1 MGELLVPLSKNRIR
15 GNYKSFWANFYGE
28 ALPEDL
34 CMFVIMRRWL
44 IGLLG
49 VVWAR
54 YHGTFVENKGQTYG
68 EARFE
73 TRWGG
78 HHIYLTPEGLAI
90 LFVDGKA
97 LEKAHF
103 DRWPEHPWPVTAH
116 FIRIRWIG
124 GNAVEPEGI
133 EPETTRY
140 NFFLGP
146 WQATNARGFRAVR
159 YRGIYEGVDLILRLT
174 SQGLKWDWEVASSRA
189 LSRIRLEY
197 QGLPLSVSPTQLT
210 LHTAIGDFM
219 ERLPLVYVK
228 ETGQP
233 LPARYQWQD
242 NYITYQV
249 TAPAD
254 EKIVIDP
261 VVVFST
267 FSGSYSDNWG
277 FTATY
282 DLQGNAYAGGNVND
296 GLWQW
301 NPGGVYFPVTPGV
314 VQGYFGG
321 GVSYPNGQPIFW
333 STDMALWKANPTGT
347 VRLWAT
353 YLGGSNNE
361 QPHSLVTDPAGN
373 LYILGATRS
382 TNFPTTPTA
391 YQATSSG
398 GIDIV
403 VSCISTNG
411 STLLGSTYIGGSG
424 EDGLNSSALPLYYFY
439 ADDGRGE
446 IILADT
452 ACYIISSSRST
463 NFPVTSGA
471 IQSQRRGAMDAV
483 LCKFSLDLSQ
493 LYASTYLGGSDAD
506 AGYSI
511 KIGQDGYLY
520 ACGGTNSRDFPT
532 TPGSYQPA
540 FRGGRADGWLAKL
553 SPNLDSLLLGTYWGT
568 SAYDQV
574 FMIDVDRQGN
584 IWGAGH
590 TEGTL
595 SPTPGAYGAAGRK
608 QFVFSMGSNLSQ
620 VTRLS
625 VWGSPGRT
633 TPNITIS
640 AFAADRCGYT
650 YVAGW
655 GGLLGYGSTT
665 GLPTTTNANQ
675 TTTDGADFYV
685 VAFSPNLSGLA
696 YASFWGGPFSEEHVD
711 GGTSRFDNRGI
722 IYQSV
727 CGGCGGNSDFP
738 TTPGSISQTNNSPNC
753 NNALFKID
761 FELAAPVISEFAA
774 SPVVGCS
781 PLTVTLQN
789 FSQNALSYFWDFGNG
804 QTSTLASP
812 PAITYTQPG
821 TYTITL
827 IANNPGTCNTS
838 DTTRKVVVVRARP
851 SPTFQYQRLCQQ
863 IVFRAN
869 DSTAA
874 TYEWDFGDGNQ
885 GQGYTI
891 AHTYAAPGTYTVRL
905 IVRNGPCADTST
917 QTVTI
922 SPSPLQL
929 DFSWSLDT
937 CQSNATFQNLSQGGE
952 TYIWIIGADT
962 LRGSAPVYQ
971 FTQPGT
977 YTVTLIGYDSL
988 GCVDT
993 LRKALTVS
1001 RAVRARWSLSIDY
1014 CNLTVTLSDSSIGA
1028 GHWLW
1033 LLGDGSQYTTPS
1045 VTHTYAAPGTY
1056 IITLIALTP
1065 DSLCADTLRDTVDI
1079 SPYSEAR
1086 ALVFVDTCAARVQLI
1101 SQSLYTNAVL
1111 WLIDGSPAG
1120 SRDTLYW
1127 QAPGPGTFTYTLITN
1142 PNANPICR
1150 DTLLGTIA
1158 IPQPKGLDSLTYEAD
1173 ICGGWI
1179 QFSIPLPT
1187 SAVLFVQSEGLLYP
1201 PGTVSWT
1208 LPLQNPYD
1216 YHVTVGYYNSEG
1228 CIDTLHYTLSSEE
1241 ILKKALFIPNVFTP
1255 NGDGI
1260 NDVFRVIGSEDCLIE
1275 MSIYDRWGNLLYAT
1289 QTAPFVWDGRIKGG
1303 ELASEGAYVYLIR
1316 FSRFVRAGTV
1326 TLIR

>member
-1 MGELLVPLSKNRIR
+1 
-15 GNYKSFWANFYGE
+15 
-28 ALPEDL
+28 
-34 CMFVIMRRWL
+34 MRRWYMA
-44 IGLLG
+44 LLS

-54 YHGTFVENKGQTYG
+54 YQGTFVENKGQTYA

-73 TRWGG
+73 TRWGP
-78 HHIYLTPEGLAI
+78 HHIYLTSEGLAI

-103 DRWPEHPWPVTAH
+103 DRWPEKPWPVTAH

-124 GNAVEPEGI
+124 GNAAEPEGI

-140 NFFLGP
+140 NFFMGP
-146 WQATNARGFRAVR
+146 WRATNARGFRAVR
-159 YRGIYEGVDLILRLT
+159 YKGIYEGVDLILHLT
-174 SQGLKWDWEVASSRA
+174 PQGLKWDWEVASPRA
-189 LSRIRLEY
+189 LNRIRLEY
-197 QGLPLSVSPTQLT
+197 QGLPLSVSPSRLT
-210 LHTAIGDFM
+210 LHTAIGDFV
-219 ERLPLVYVK
+219 EELPLVYVK
-228 ETGQP
+228 DTRQP

-242 NYITYQV
+242 NLITYQV
-249 TAPAD
+249 TAQSD

-267 FSGSYSDNWG
+267 YSGSYSDNWG

-296 GLWQW
+296 GQWQW
-301 NPGGVYFPVTPGV
+301 NPGGIYFPVTPGV

-321 GVSYPNGQPIFW
+321 GVSYSNNLPIFW
-333 STDMALWKANPTGT
+333 GTDMALWKTDPTGAFL
-347 VRLWAT
+347 LWAT

-361 QPHSLVTDPAGN
+361 QPHSLVTDPSGN

-391 YQATSSG
+391 YQPTSGG

-403 VSCISTNG
+403 VSCISTDG
-411 STLLGSTYIGGSG
+411 STLLGSTYIGGAG
-424 EDGLNSSALPLYYFY
+424 EDGLNSSAFPLYYFY

-452 ACYIISSSRST
+452 ACYIISSSRSM

-471 IQSQRRGAMDAV
+471 TQPQRQGGMDAV
-483 LCKFSLDLSQ
+483 VCKLSLDLSQ
-493 LYASTYLGGSDAD
+493 LYASTYLGGSNAD

-511 KIGQDGYLY
+511 KISRDGYLY
-520 ACGGTNSRDFPT
+520 VCGGTNSTDFPT
-532 TPGSYQPA
+532 TTGSYQPTYQ
-540 FRGGRADGWLAKL
+540 GGRADGWLAKL
-553 SPNLDSLLLGTYWGT
+553 SPNLDSLLFGTYWGT

-574 FMIDVDRQGN
+574 FMIDLDRQGN

-608 QFVFSMGSNLSQ
+608 QFVFSMGSDLSQ

-650 YVAGW
+650 YVSGW
-655 GGLLGYGSTT
+655 GGLLGYGSTI
-665 GLPTTTNANQ
+665 GLPTTANANQ

-685 VAFSPNLSGLA
+685 VALSPNLSGLA

-738 TTPGSISQTNNSPNC
+738 TTPGTISQTNNSPNC

-761 FELAAPVISEFAA
+761 FELAAPVIAEFAA
-774 SPVVGCS
+774 SPSIGCS
-781 PLTVTLQN
+781 PLTINPQN

-804 QTSTLASP
+804 QTSTSVNP
-812 PAITYTQPG
+812 PPITYTQPG

-827 IANNPGTCNTS
+827 IANNPGTCNIF
-838 DTTRKVVVVRARP
+838 DTTRKVIVVRARP
-851 SPTFQYQRLCQQ
+851 SAAFQYRLLCQR
-863 IVFRAN
+863 IVFEAN
-869 DSTAA
+869 DTTAA
-874 TYEWDFGDGNQ
+874 TYEWDFGDGSQ
-885 GQGYTI
+885 GQGHTI
-891 AHTYAAPGTYTVRL
+891 AHTYAAPGSYTVRL
-905 IVRNGPCADTST
+905 IVRNGPCADTSV

-929 DFSWSLDT
+929 DFSWDLDI
-937 CQSNATFQNLSQGGE
+937 CQGNVTFQNLSQGGQ
-952 TYIWIIGADT
+952 TYIWVIGADT
-962 LRGSAPVYQ
+962 LRASAPVYQ
-971 FTQPGT
+971 FAQAGT

-1001 RAVRARWSLSIDY
+1001 RAVRARWGLSVDY
-1014 CNLTVTLSDSSIGA
+1014 CNLTVTLSDSSAGA
-1028 GHWLW
+1028 GYWLW
-1033 LLGDGSQYTTPS
+1033 LLGDGSQYTSPS

-1056 IITLIALTP
+1056 ILTLIVLSP
-1065 DSLCADTLRDTVDI
+1065 DSLCADTLQDTLAI

-1086 ALVFVDTCAARVQLI
+1086 ALVFVDTCAARAQLI

-1111 WLIDGSPAG
+1111 WLIDGSPTG
-1120 SRDTLYW
+1120 RRDTLYW
-1127 QAPGPGTFTYTLITN
+1127 QAPGPGIYTYTLITN
-1142 PNANPICR
+1142 PDANPICR
-1150 DTLLGTIA
+1150 DTLLGTIE
-1158 IPQPKGLDSLTYEAD
+1158 IPQPKGLDSLMYEAD
-1173 ICGGWI
+1173 ICGGWVR
-1179 QFSIPLPT
+1179 FMIPLSA
-1187 SAVLFVQSEGLLYP
+1187 SAVIFVQSEGLLYP
-1201 PGTVSWT
+1201 PGTLSWT

-1216 YHVTVGYYNSEG
+1216 YHIIVGYYNSEG
-1228 CIDTLHYTLSSEE
+1228 CPDTLHYTLSSDE
-1241 ILKKALFIPNVFTP
+1241 ILRKTLFIPNVFTP

-1275 MSIYDRWGNLLYAT
+1275 MSIYDRWGNLLYTT

-1316 FSRFVRAGTV
+1316 FSRLVRAGTV